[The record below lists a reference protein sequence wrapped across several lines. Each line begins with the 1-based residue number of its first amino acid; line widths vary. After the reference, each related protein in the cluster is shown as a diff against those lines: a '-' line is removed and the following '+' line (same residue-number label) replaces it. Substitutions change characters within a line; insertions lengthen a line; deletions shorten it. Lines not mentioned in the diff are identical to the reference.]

1 MKLFEKYIELRSI
14 RKKLGLQKIKIKNI
28 LADCRK
34 LNILVDW
41 RWYPATIRSHEKLKV
56 EKDYEGLNWELT
68 LGLTLTVC
76 S

>member
-14 RKKLGLQKIKIKNI
+14 LRKLGLKKIKIKNI

-41 RWYPATIRSHEKLKV
+41 RWYPATIRSHEKFKSW
-56 EKDYEGLNWELT
+56 KRLT
-68 LGLTLTVC
+68 GY
-76 S
+76 